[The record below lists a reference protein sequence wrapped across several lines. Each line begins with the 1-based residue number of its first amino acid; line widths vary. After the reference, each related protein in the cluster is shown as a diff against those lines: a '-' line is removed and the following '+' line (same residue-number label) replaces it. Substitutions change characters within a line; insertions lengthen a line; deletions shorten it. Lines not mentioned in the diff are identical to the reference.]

1 MQLEIRGAHQLGALS
16 KAMRSA
22 GEGGKGLRRD
32 LYRGIQRSTK
42 GPKAAAKQTAATEL
56 PQRGGLAAEVARA
69 KVTTRTRGGGRNVGV
84 RIEAKGKYVR
94 TTDRG
99 VIRKTQRV
107 PEGWFTETLQNAAPA
122 VRRDILQAM
131 ESTADAIRRSV

>member
-1 MQLEIRGAHQLGALS
+1 VQLEIRGAHQLGALS

-42 GPKAAAKQTAATEL
+42 EPKAAAKQTAATEL

-84 RIEAKGKYVR
+84 RVEAKGKYVR

-99 VIRKTQRV
+99 LIRGIQPVT
-107 PEGWFTETLQNAAPA
+107 PGWFTETLQDAAPD
-122 VRRDILQAM
+122 VRREILQAM